1 MLGDAEKHILCTR
14 NRTGEPQH
22 CFVTF
27 GGGIIPHMTQAAE
40 SSFSSKIVSHVDLM
54 RRLAFHVDAVGPPA
68 TRPLASTQWTRAATT
83 PAAPQPPV
91 NMVFRLCTG
100 IRSKR
105 GPGGGM
111 CTARDRSIASI
122 KFQPLRSTPRPLIRP
137 RRAQPMFPTRQ
148 HLMVVT
154 ETYSRVAA
162 LERLEHSFRCTSTEL
177 ANDTIKHSIRLRCFE
192 ILEIRA

>member
-1 MLGDAEKHILCTR
+1 VYEKQ
-14 NRTGEPQH
+14 NRRAAALLLSLSAVE
-22 CFVTF
+22 F
-27 GGGIIPHMTQAAE
+27 IPHMTQAAE

-91 NMVFRLCTG
+91 NMVFHLCTG

-105 GPGGGM
+105 ISGPG
-111 CTARDRSIASI
+111 RRHVHRSRSLDSVD
-122 KFQPLRSTPRPLIRP
+122 QVSTTTQHPSPLRP
-137 RRAQPMFPTRQ
+137 RRAQPMFATWQ

-154 ETYSRVAA
+154 ETYSRAAA